1 MAIVIYRC
9 DTCRREV
16 ELIENKHGLE
26 TIQRC
31 VITHGCR
38 GKLFQVNRLE
48 DFSRA
53 SIPAEVGGLD
63 DWIPR
68 RVLFNHTQTIENTV
82 WIINHNLGTFPSV
95 SVFVDRPT
103 TEDPDNREEITP
115 SDIQIVNTNTILLVF
130 DRPRSGIA
138 QLVARSSDPQLYNP
152 VTTATT
158 TQVVPIQITNS
169 SQLVIATKVK
179 PEFNVPSINIRLNFL
194 SSSGG
199 STLLDFTAGGSASDV
214 TAWGNADRVV
224 IKGKV
229 YQVRS
234 MLALTEETTFGT
246 IANGTNFRF
255 EGFDFDGSLNF
266 NPVASGEIYILLSSS
281 PYASVDKTLDQV
293 IDVTSVT
300 STLNPFAFYYDTGE
314 LFASSAIAQ
323 SVFPSVRVL

>member
-1 MAIVIYRC
+1 MAIVVYRC
-9 DTCRREV
+9 DTCKREV
-16 ELIENKHGLE
+16 ELIENKRGLE
-26 TIQRC
+26 TVQRC

-38 GKLFQVNRLE
+38 GKLFRVDRLE

-53 SIPAEVGGLD
+53 NIPDEVSGLD

-68 RVLFNHTQTIENTV
+68 KVLYNHEQTIENSV

-103 TEDPDNREEITP
+103 TEDVNNREEVTP
-115 SDIQIVNTNTILLVF
+115 SDIQIYDTNTILLVF

-138 QLVARSSDPQLYNP
+138 QLVARASDPLLFNP
-152 VTTATT
+152 VSTA
-158 TQVVPIQITNS
+158 VVAQAPPIQITNS
-169 SQLVIATKVK
+169 SYMVIATKVK
-179 PEFNVPSINIRLNFL
+179 PEFDVGSVNVRLNFL

-199 STLLDFTAGGSASDV
+199 STLLDFTAGSSANNITS
-214 TAWGNADRVV
+214 WSNADRVV
-224 IKGKV
+224 IKGRV

-234 MLALTEETTFGT
+234 MLTLTEETTFGT

-255 EGFDFDGSLNF
+255 EGFDFDGGLTF
-266 NPVASGEIYILLSSS
+266 APVAAGEIYILLSSS
-281 PYASVDKTLDQV
+281 PYANVDKTLDQV

-300 STLNPFAFYYDTGE
+300 ETTTPFAFFYNTGE
-314 LFASSAIAQ
+314 LFASSAITQ